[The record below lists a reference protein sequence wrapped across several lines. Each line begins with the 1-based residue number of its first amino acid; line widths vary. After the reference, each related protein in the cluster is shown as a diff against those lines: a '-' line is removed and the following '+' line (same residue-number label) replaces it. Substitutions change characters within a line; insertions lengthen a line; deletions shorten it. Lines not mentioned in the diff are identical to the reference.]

1 MWQREIMMK
10 INRSVFKDGAQIP
23 SVTARTSAPIRIFN
37 AKHEGHYVFRIPEIS
52 LLVKSS
58 GHSYVI
64 FVFPGCSEWGEHR
77 WRCWFLSRRADNP
90 MSNLAH
96 DKQRVEVSREHL
108 SDWHKGN
115 YSSCVGATQNFWTFS
130 FSNHTWW
137 IEWKRAIIW
146 FLVGSLSVVG
156 LCWLMISA
164 ASHQKRKLSISV

>member
-1 MWQREIMMK
+1 MTQ
-10 INRSVFKDGAQIP
+10 INRLVFNDGSAGDHP
-23 SVTARTSAPIRIFN
+23 SSFN
-37 AKHEGHYVFRIPEIS
+37 ISGPPDSSRKNKTWRALCFPDPEIS
-52 LLVKSS
+52 LVVKKFRALVR
-58 GHSYVI
+58 HICLPPARV
-64 FVFPGCSEWGEHR
+64 SEGEHR
-77 WRCWFLSRRADNP
+77 WRCWFCHAALTTP
-90 MSNLAH
+90 WVILVH

-146 FLVGSLSVVG
+146 FLAGSLSVVG